1 MLTYLSTGKL
11 IYLIYQS
18 VEELTV
24 VAHDDSG
31 AVECLDG
38 FLQHILRLHVEMV
51 GRLIENQEI
60 HRFEQELDHRQTTAL
75 SSTQHLDI
83 LLGSFATKHK
93 GTQQIVHLETH
104 LTGSHIVDGLEDG
117 KLLVEQLCLVLC
129 EITNLHVMTYLEIA
143 RKRNLAH
150 DTLHQS
156 RFTLAVLTYECH
168 FLATLDGKGHMV
180 EDGMIAIILSH
191 LIADNRII
199 AATETRRELEMHLL
213 GIHLVHLDRND
224 FLQLLDAA
232 LHLYSLGWLIAESLD
247 EVLDIGYFLL
257 LVFVSAELLL
267 TALGTKNHILI
278 VFHLVILYPSAGN
291 LQGAVGYIIDKG
303 TVVTYQ
309 HHRLGTLSQELLQP
323 LDTLDIEVVGRLIE
337 EEYIR
342 LLEQDLCQLD
352 THTPSTGELPG
363 RTVEIFTGE
372 TQTAQG
378 SLNLSLVVFTAHHH
392 VALVLLG
399 EFLHELGIALALVVG
414 AVGHFLLH
422 LVEARLH
429 LGIVGESLAGF
440 LLHGGIILQ
449 FHHLRKIADRGFIRD
464 SHHTGGWLLQATE
477 NLQHRRFA
485 GTVFTY
491 QGNAVAVVDY
501 EAYIIEKWLY
511 AKLYFQSFY

>member
-1 MLTYLSTGKL
+1 
-11 IYLIYQS
+11 
-18 VEELTV
+18 
-24 VAHDDSG
+24 
-31 AVECLDG
+31 
-38 FLQHILRLHVEMV
+38 
-51 GRLIENQEI
+51 
-60 HRFEQELDHRQTTAL
+60 
-75 SSTQHLDI
+75 
-83 LLGSFATKHK
+83 
-93 GTQQIVHLETH
+93 
-104 LTGSHIVDGLEDG
+104 
-117 KLLVEQLCLVLC
+117 
-129 EITNLHVMTYLEIA
+129 MTYLEIA

-191 LIADNRII
+191 LIADDRII
-199 AATETRRELEMHLL
+199 AAAETRRELEMHLL

-323 LDTLDIEVVGRLIE
+323 LDTLDIKMVGRLIE
-337 EEYIR
+337 EEHIR

-399 EFLHELGIALALVVG
+399 ELLHQLGIALALVVS

-429 LGIVGESLAGF
+429 LGIVGESLSGF

-485 GTVFTY
+485 GTVLTY